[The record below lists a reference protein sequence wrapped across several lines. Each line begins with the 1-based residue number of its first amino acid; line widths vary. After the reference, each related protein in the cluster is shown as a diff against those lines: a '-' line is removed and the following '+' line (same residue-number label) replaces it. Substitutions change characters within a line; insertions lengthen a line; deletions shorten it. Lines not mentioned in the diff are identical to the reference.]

1 MRGNPDIMEILEERV
16 ARHPVEC
23 GIVIPALLDFLR
35 ATRRAKLA
43 EVAALERF
51 ERSLLTI
58 QGASLVSEA

>member
-1 MRGNPDIMEILEERV
+1 MDLAQKALAGD
-16 ARHPVEC
+16 PVNHA
-23 GIVIPALLDFLR
+23 IVIPALLDYLR

-58 QGASLVSEA
+58 QGASLTSEA